1 MHLHDEIFPVRNK
14 KVSMGEPS
22 SDESDDDIGEVCDVN
37 QGDEESQSDNG
48 YGQDSSEVHESQENE
63 ELSEYE
69 QLRRRNIIRNHGCL
83 QALGLIKDPKPKVFV
98 HNVNKL

>member
-1 MHLHDEIFPVRNK
+1 
-14 KVSMGEPS
+14 MGERS
-22 SDESDDDIGEVCDVN
+22 CDLSDDDFGEVRDGEEEEVYDGRSSRLGSSLN
-37 QGDEESQSDNG
+37 EESQSDNG

-98 HNVNKL
+98 HNVSKL